1 MSGIG
6 LEVASARYMEAVER
20 DIAQAQ
26 AYENAIATYD
36 NMIKSQTAILDA
48 TKVDSKTFAVSNP
61 DAGKYVPVVF
71 MNIDETILDNAAY
84 DIWAILNNTHYT
96 SQSWTAWCQEG
107 VAKEIPGAIKFIK
120 HVWENGGVVMFN
132 SNRIQSKDTKY
143 DQRAGTIKNLKAL
156 GLDDKMMKDFVWL
169 MDGCDAEK
177 HPEAPWTTTD
187 NLYLHIAKD
196 VRMDT
201 ISFSNQDKGFDLSA
215 YGSGNSVKFR
225 TIMRIG
231 DDFNGFWETTSKSK
245 GSEAKKT
252 IHNEHK
258 DFFTAQGSTSIKLD
272 KDAKV
277 VSEKAA
283 RNWKEAFIQIPE
295 NIWYGGWEQAL
306 ANGKYFKNSYLRIKT
321 SLEIIE
327 KYSWHHK
334 I

>member
-1 MSGIG
+1 
-6 LEVASARYMEAVER
+6 
-20 DIAQAQ
+20 
-26 AYENAIATYD
+26 
-36 NMIKSQTAILDA
+36 
-48 TKVDSKTFAVSNP
+48 
-61 DAGKYVPVVF
+61 
-71 MNIDETILDNAAY
+71 MNE
-84 DIWAILNNTHYT
+84 
-96 SQSWTAWCQEG
+96 
-107 VAKEIPGAIKFIK
+107 
-120 HVWENGGVVMFN
+120 
-132 SNRIQSKDTKY
+132 
-143 DQRAGTIKNLKAL
+143 
-156 GLDDKMMKDFVWL
+156 
-169 MDGCDAEK
+169 
-177 HPEAPWTTTD
+177 TD

-231 DDFNGFWETTSKSK
+231 DDFNDFWETASKSK
-245 GSEAKKT
+245 GSEARKT